1 MSPGSP
7 LRRGGKEE
15 GNKRK
20 RPLQKCRGRKNR
32 GTTSIYCQKAASAG
46 PISPWRCIGRS
57 RHDLLAFALSHAARK
72 GISISASRCLAPPGS
87 SLKGQS
93 PTCTWFSSSRWVWMD
108 FSTKGGRLSSRFR
121 EKTFQIQQA
130 VYWPRVRL
138 MRLPA
143 RIILRWRV
151 VRFTFMSAV
160 KPLVT
165 LVTGI
170 TSAPEAMSDCTFS
183 NFSSSS

>member
-7 LRRGGKEE
+7 LWRGGK
-15 GNKRK
+15 GGRKRK
-20 RPLQKCRGRKNR
+20 RPLQKCRGRKIR

-72 GISISASRCLAPPGS
+72 GISISASHCLAPPGS

-108 FSTKGGRLSSRFR
+108 FSTNARPCQVCFGKKQPKNNRGRH
-121 EKTFQIQQA
+121 
-130 VYWPRVRL
+130 WPRVRL

-143 RIILRWRV
+143 RIILRWRW
-151 VRFTFMSAV
+151 VRLTFISALN
-160 KPLVT
+160 PLVT
-165 LVTGI
+165 FVTGI
-170 TSAPEAMSDCTFS
+170 TSAPEEMSC
-183 NFSSSS
+183 

>member
-1 MSPGSP
+1 MSLGSP
-7 LRRGGKEE
+7 LWRRTKGGR
-15 GNKRK
+15 KRK
-20 RPLQKCRGRKNR
+20 RPLQNCRGRNIR
-32 GTTSIYCQKAASAG
+32 GTTSIYCINAASAG

-72 GISISASRCLAPPGS
+72 GISTSASRCLAPSGS

-108 FSTKGGRLSSRFR
+108 FSTNVRPC
-121 EKTFQIQQA
+121 QA
-130 VYWPRVRL
+130 CFGKKQSKNNRAFYWPRVRL

-143 RIILRWRV
+143 RIILRWRA
-151 VRFTFMSAV
+151 VRFTFISAV
-160 KPLVT
+160 KSLVT

-170 TSAPEAMSDCTFS
+170 TSAPEAISLCTFS
-183 NFSSSS
+183 NCSSSS